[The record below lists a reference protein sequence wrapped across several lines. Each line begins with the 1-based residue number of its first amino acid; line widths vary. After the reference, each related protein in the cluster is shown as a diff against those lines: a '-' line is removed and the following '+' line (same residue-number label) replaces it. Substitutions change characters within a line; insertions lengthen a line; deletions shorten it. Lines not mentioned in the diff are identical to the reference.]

1 MVRIAMLSMAH
12 VHADG
17 YARQVVE
24 SQDAALVCIWDDDPS
39 RGKPAAE
46 KYGVPFVEKME
57 DAIAQVDAV
66 VVNAETAKHKEV
78 YLAAIAQGKHVFT
91 EKALTITTQDAD
103 EVVAAVKQSGI
114 KFMISLPQRSH
125 PETLFMKQAID
136 RGWLGDVTM
145 MRARIAHAA
154 ALDRWF
160 QGGSAW
166 FTDEQLAGG
175 GALFDLG
182 CHTVDAMRWIMGEPE
197 SVVAQINNFSGNY
210 DIDDNAV
217 VAVRFKSKALGILDV
232 AFVQRGGLNLW
243 EVFGTEGYMV
253 RGLPGQRVAIQS
265 RKVQANGLD
274 GWFIPTRLPDPLP
287 SPMQQWL
294 GAIERDE
301 PMHISVEDGRNLT
314 QLLEAAY
321 TAAREGR
328 EVKL

>member
-24 SQDAALVCIWDDDPS
+24 NKEAELVCIWDDNAE

-46 KYGVPFVEKME
+46 KYGVPFVGKME
-57 DAIAQVDAV
+57 DAIAQADAV
-66 VVNAETAKHKEV
+66 VVNAETSKHTDV

-91 EKALTITTQDAD
+91 EKTLTVTTKDAD
-103 EVVAAVKQSGI
+103 EVVAAVKKSGV
-114 KFMISLPQRSH
+114 KFMVSLPQRSN
-125 PETLFMKQAID
+125 PETLFMKKAID
-136 RGWLGDVTM
+136 EGWLGEITT
-145 MRARIAHAA
+145 MRARIAHSA
-154 ALDRWF
+154 ALDKWF
-160 QGGSAW
+160 KGGSAW
-166 FTDEQLAGG
+166 FTNEQLAGG

-182 CHTVDAMRWIMGEPE
+182 CHTVDAMRWFMGEPE

-210 DIDDNAV
+210 DIDDNSV
-217 VAVRFKSKALGILDV
+217 VAVRFKNKALGVLDT

-243 EVFGTEGYMV
+243 EVIGTEGYLV
-253 RGLPGQRVAIQS
+253 RGLPGQRVSIQS
-265 RKVQANGLD
+265 RKLQANGMD

-287 SPMQQWL
+287 SAMQQWL
-294 GAIERDE
+294 GAILRDE

-314 QLLEAAY
+314 QLLAAAY

-328 EVKL
+328 EVRL